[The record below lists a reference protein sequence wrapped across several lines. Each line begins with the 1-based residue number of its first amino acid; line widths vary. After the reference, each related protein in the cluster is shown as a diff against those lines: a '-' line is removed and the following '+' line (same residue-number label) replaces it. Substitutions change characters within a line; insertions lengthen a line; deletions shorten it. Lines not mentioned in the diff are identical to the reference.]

1 MVIDIVKSD
10 NVEDLSV
17 KTNILEL
24 EASYKILQDRCYNN
38 ATNQDKL
45 KIVSGFDCCYELVL
59 KILKKELVNYGVH
72 AYSQVE
78 IFKEAIA
85 NSLIINS
92 GRWFSYMEKRELI
105 NSSYDSSVVDEIMKV
120 IPMFQYDLS
129 VLVEFFKIK
138 QKTKG

>member
-1 MVIDIVKSD
+1 MVVDIVKSD
-10 NVEDLSV
+10 NAGDLSIKV
-17 KTNILEL
+17 KLVEL
-24 EASYKILQDRCYNN
+24 EAAYKILQDRCYKN

-45 KIVSGFDCCYELVL
+45 KILSCFDCCYELVL
-59 KILKKELVNYGVH
+59 KILKKELVNYGVY

-78 IFKEAIA
+78 ILKEAIA

-105 NSSYDSSVVDEIMKV
+105 NSSYDASVVDEIMKV

-129 VLVEFFKIK
+129 TLIGFLKSR
-138 QKTKG
+138 

>member
-1 MVIDIVKSD
+1 MVIDIVKS
-10 NVEDLSV
+10 NNAEDLSV
-17 KTNILEL
+17 KVKIVEL
-24 EASYKILQDRCYNN
+24 EAAYKILQDRCCNN

-85 NSLIINS
+85 NSLITNS

-105 NSSYDSSVVDEIMKV
+105 NSSYDASVVDEIMKV

-129 VLVEFFKIK
+129 TLIGFLKSR
-138 QKTKG
+138 